1 MKMLNMNKLKN
12 TLKPVVPFVKKAAP
26 AVLKVAGIGL
36 IGFGVYDAINQGPI
50 VKEALEKAE
59 EDKGEE
65 LDLKEKVV
73 ATAPVLWR
81 PVLCT
86 VGGIGC
92 LCGGYHIDLKKAIKE
107 NLELAATASNAK
119 KAYEL
124 VREQYNDYVYGTQ
137 DVLADEPEKLRNIQ
151 DRADSRVIG
160 RVTNRREEAERH
172 VIGDGEIRCIEPV
185 SRQTFYANKTM
196 LREAMNVI
204 NEERLN
210 GMDVNVKYDLFLEQ
224 FGLEKTDATDLW
236 IFPNQVGNIEVDIVY
251 AEMVHGIPTA
261 VVEFSQEPVIDWRY
275 CEKKSQSQW
284 R

>member
-12 TLKPVVPFVKKAAP
+12 TLKPVVPFVKKVAP
-26 AVLKVAGIGL
+26 TVLKIAGIGFV
-36 IGFGVYDAINQGPI
+36 GFGVYDAIQQGPI
-50 VKEALEKAE
+50 AREAIEKAE
-59 EDKGEE
+59 EEKGEE
-65 LDLKEKVV
+65 LNIKEKVV
-73 ATAPVLWR
+73 TTAPVLWR
-81 PVLCT
+81 PVAST
-86 VGGIGC
+86 IVGLGC
-92 LCGGYHIDLKKAIKE
+92 LCGGYHIDLKKAVKE

-124 VREQYNDYVYGTQ
+124 VKEQYNDYMSGTQ
-137 DVLADEPEKLRNIQ
+137 DVLAGEPEKLRQIQ

-160 RVTNRREEAERH
+160 RVTNRTGDPDSH

-185 SRQTFYANKTM
+185 SRQIFYANKTM

-210 GMDVNVKYDLFLEQ
+210 GMDIYVPYDLFLEQ
-224 FGLEKTDATDLW
+224 FHLEKTDATELW
-236 IFPNQVGNIEVDIVY
+236 VFPNQVGNIEATIMY

-261 VVEFSQEPVIDWRY
+261 VVEFSQAPEIDWKL
-275 CEKKSQSQW
+275 CEKKSQQQW